1 MNGGRAEIVRIATS
15 MTVACAIGAALLG
28 GVFIATDR
36 YQEAARIRSERSAVN
51 GLLGLGPDASVLEVR
66 QLLSPARRE
75 VVYRTQGAARD
86 SEIVLTYEGRLV
98 RRGAVPVKDVN
109 PLSPAGRLFIA
120 RRNGAEPL
128 GFVVEGESRG
138 YKNRIRFFVGIDREF
153 RIAGVEV
160 LEHEEDPGLGAEVAT
175 PWFEGQFAGRS
186 PAVTSALSVTRDPMP
201 EDWRAAL
208 LARGRMSP
216 SVWRDRYRT
225 LLDRET
231 GKPVIYA
238 VTGATISSRAL
249 TDGVRD
255 TVNHFRRRW
264 ELLAPYLG
272 DRP

>member
-1 MNGGRAEIVRIATS
+1 VNGGRSEVVRIATS

-36 YQEAARIRSERSAVN
+36 YQEAARIRSERSAV
-51 GLLGLGPDASVLEVR
+51 GELLGLGPDASVLEVR
-66 QLLSPARRE
+66 QLLSPSRRE
-75 VVYRTQGAARD
+75 VVYRTQGTARD

-98 RRGAVPVKDVN
+98 RRGEVPAKDAA

-120 RRNGAEPL
+120 RRNGGEPS

-175 PWFEGQFAGRS
+175 PWFEGQFTGRS
-186 PAVTSALSVTRDPMP
+186 PGVTSALSVTRDPMP

-208 LARGRMSP
+208 LARDRMSP
-216 SVWRDRYRT
+216 SLWRDRYRA
-225 LLDRET
+225 LADREA

-255 TVNHFRRRW
+255 TVDHFRRRW
-264 ELLAPYLG
+264 ELLAPYFG

>member
-1 MNGGRAEIVRIATS
+1 VNGGRAEIVRIATS

-36 YQEAARIRSERSAVN
+36 YQEAARIRSERSAVS

-86 SEIVLTYEGRLV
+86 SEIVLTYEGQLV
-98 RRGAVPVKDVN
+98 RRGGVPVKDVDA
-109 PLSPAGRLFIA
+109 LSPAGRLFIA

-138 YKNRIRFFVGIDREF
+138 YKNRIRFFVGLDREF

-208 LARGRMSP
+208 LDRGRMSP
-216 SVWRDRYRT
+216 SIWRDRYRV
-225 LLDRET
+225 LLEREA